1 MPKSMSYKANSVVY
15 FRGDASEK
23 IYILKTGRVNL
34 RYNDIETGQE
44 INELIK
50 TGEFFGV
57 KSSLGKYPRE
67 ETAMVLSDS
76 EMIVFSIPE
85 FEQVVLKNTRIIMKM
100 LKVFSNQL
108 RRIHKQVQNLIST
121 SDADTDPEEGLF
133 QIGEYYL
140 KNKRYRQA
148 LYTFQRYLLYYPH
161 GKYAEEATSNISLA
175 EQYSHKSP
183 PQNRPS
189 QNEVRPAARG
199 AELSPS
205 AKEYY
210 NAVSLFSQQRFD
222 EALKQFKAILNQADD
237 EEYIAKAYFEIGR
250 CYYGLNKFDDTVS
263 HFTGMIQRYPKHPD
277 LADAL
282 FYVAS
287 AYEKNG
293 SNAKAKGLY
302 TKILTIAPE
311 ENPVHRKAKKALK
324 ALEGRA

>member
-1 MPKSMSYKANSVVY
+1 MPKAINFKANSVVY
-15 FRGDASEK
+15 FRGDVSEK
-23 IYILKTGRVNL
+23 IYILKSGRVNL
-34 RYNDIETGQE
+34 RSNDIETGQE
-44 INELIK
+44 INEQIK

-76 EMIVFSIPE
+76 TMLVFSVPE

-121 SDADTDPEEGLF
+121 SDSETNPEDGLF

-161 GKYAEEATSNISLA
+161 GKYAEEATGNISLA
-175 EQYSHKSP
+175 EQYSQRNVP
-183 PQNRPS
+183 LRDENP
-189 QNEVRPAARG
+189 NEVRPAARG
-199 AELSPS
+199 AGLS
-205 AKEYY
+205 AGAREYY
-210 NAVSLFSQQRFD
+210 DAVSLFSQQRYD
-222 EALKQFKAILNQADD
+222 EALKQFKLIVEKGDDD
-237 EEYIAKAYFEIGR
+237 EYVAKSYYEIGR
-250 CYYGLNKFDDTVS
+250 CLFASNKFTDTIS
-263 HFTGMIQRYPKHPD
+263 HFTGLIQRYPKHPD

-287 AYEKNG
+287 AYGKEG
-293 SNAKAKGLY
+293 SAEKAKGLF
-302 TKILTIAPE
+302 TKILNMTSE
-311 ENPVHRKAKKALK
+311 DNPVNRKTRKALK
-324 ALEGRA
+324 SLEGRG

>member
-23 IYILKTGRVNL
+23 IYILKSGRVNL

-57 KSSLGKYPRE
+57 KSSMGKYPRE

-76 EMIVFSIPE
+76 EMIIFSVPE

-183 PQNRPS
+183 SSNRSNP
-189 QNEVRPAARG
+189 NEVRPAARG

-222 EALKQFKAILNQADD
+222 EALKQFKSILSQADD

-250 CYYGLNKFDDTVS
+250 CYFGMNKFDETIS

-282 FYVAS
+282 YYVAN

-302 TKILTIAPE
+302 NKILSISSE
-311 ENPVHRKAKKALK
+311 ENPIHRKAKKALS

>member
-1 MPKSMSYKANSVVY
+1 MPKAMSFKANSVVY
-15 FRGDASEK
+15 FRGDVSEK
-23 IYILKTGRVNL
+23 IYILKSGRVNL

-76 EMIVFSIPE
+76 EMIVFSVPE

-108 RRIHKQVQNLIST
+108 RRIHTQVQNLIST
-121 SDADTDPEEGLF
+121 SDSETDPEEGLF

-175 EQYSHKSP
+175 EQYSQRKVP
-183 PQNRPS
+183 LRNENA
-189 QNEVRPAARG
+189 NEVRPAARG
-199 AELSPS
+199 AELTTS

-210 NAVSLFSQQRFD
+210 NAVSLFSQQRYD
-222 EALKQFKAILNQADD
+222 EALKQFKTILEQADD
-237 EEYIAKAYFEIGR
+237 EEYIAKAYYEIGR
-250 CYYGLNKFDDTVS
+250 CYFALNKFDETVS
-263 HFTGMIQRYPKHPD
+263 HFTGLIQRYPKHPD
-277 LADAL
+277 LVDAL

-287 AYEKNG
+287 SYEKSG
-293 SNAKAKGLY
+293 SAAKAKGLY
-302 TKILTIAPE
+302 TKIISMSGDD
-311 ENPVHRKAKKALK
+311 NPVHRKARKALQH
-324 ALEGRA
+324 LEGRA

>member
-15 FRGDASEK
+15 FRGDVSEK
-23 IYILKTGRVNL
+23 IYILKSGRVNL

-76 EMIVFSIPE
+76 EMIVFSVPE

-183 PQNRPS
+183 SPNRPS

-222 EALKQFKAILNQADD
+222 EALKQFKTILNKADD

-250 CYYGLNKFDDTVS
+250 CYYGLNKFEETVS

-302 TKILTIAPE
+302 NKILTLAPE